1 MTPDPTHL
9 RKPQPQTGG
18 SSSVLFSLGL
28 LALGVSAVQFFAAM
42 LYLRWLAPRL
52 PDDEVDAWARR
63 LMWLGPLLVT
73 VGALIVVGPLIAMVL
88 YWNLLDRVRR
98 NLKQIMH
105 RQSSSG

>member
-1 MTPDPTHL
+1 
-9 RKPQPQTGG
+9 
-18 SSSVLFSLGL
+18 
-28 LALGVSAVQFFAAM
+28 M

>member
-1 MTPDPTHL
+1 
-9 RKPQPQTGG
+9 
-18 SSSVLFSLGL
+18 
-28 LALGVSAVQFFAAM
+28 M

-52 PDDEVDAWARR
+52 PDDEVDAKARR